1 MEPKLSSKAYK
12 HTLNAYISG
21 FILSIVL
28 TFASY
33 AIVQTHT
40 SSNNQILAQP
50 TVLVAILLFAIAQL
64 CVQLYFFLHLGEES
78 KPRWRLLTLLLAIT
92 VVVIV
97 VMGSIW
103 IMANLDYNMMTNPEN
118 VNKYIQSQDDL

>member
-1 MEPKLSSKAYK
+1 MKAYK
-12 HTLNAYISG
+12 HTLQMYISG

-33 AIVQTHT
+33 VIVQTHT

-50 TVLVAILLFAIAQL
+50 TVLITILVFAIAQL
-64 CVQLYFFLHLGEES
+64 IVQLYFFLHLGEES
-78 KPRWRLLTLLLAIT
+78 KPRWRILTLLLAVT
-92 VVVIV
+92 VVLIV
-97 VMGSIW
+97 VIGSIW
-103 IMANLDYNMMTNPEN
+103 IMANLDYNMTTNHES